1 MPHSP
6 RAARLSTRTQGR
18 VVILCIAN
26 IVHAGRLENA
36 IPNKTASQ
44 LNPPLLFYMFY
55 SHKSFFIL
63 TNSRFGA
70 PLAKAGADHSPKIGE
85 HFSVGR
91 VLGYILVFKVF
102 HVVQL
107 RVIPVVV

>member
-1 MPHSP
+1 MTELTILF
-6 RAARLSTRTQGR
+6 AAFRFS
-18 VVILCIAN
+18 A
-26 IVHAGRLENA
+26 
-36 IPNKTASQ
+36 TAMFYM
-44 LNPPLLFYMFY
+44 FYMFY

-70 PLAKAGADHSPKIGE
+70 PLAKVGADHSHKIGE